1 MSTLAEL
8 NNTLGVV
15 AANTAKTGNAVDKLT
30 AYFKGSAGDKLEQQR
45 EQKRSSSTGGFMN
58 MFSRSGNKSKG
69 KSGGGFGLGL
79 GAMIPAFTLAG
90 MGKGLLKT
98 LPPLIIATLAD
109 EIVDNFIDP
118 NGKLSPEARDL
129 MIGGI
134 EVGSLA
140 ALFGK
145 RFIPLGIALGVLKEG
160 IDDDTK
166 NRALTA
172 ATSAVERIGRVLFGT
187 TIGSG
192 DSAQKTEGLL
202 GSGGFFNTFA
212 EGLNGIADL
221 LEGDFSGF
229 GENFKE
235 AMAVIGGALVIMSP
249 LSPFRLFLGGFG
261 GKGKK
266 GFFYNAIKKLG
277 MAAVGGAALN
287 TLFNDPFF
295 DGFRDMN
302 ETEGGEQI
310 IPDSVILLAQAMG
323 GYALIRG
330 GEYVIVRSGQILF
343 KGTAS
348 MAKTA
353 YQKMT
358 GKTPTPK
365 TPNTKP
371 GTNTKSL
378 SDSARKMLSPDAN
391 KDFAKLKEFAKT
403 QGYEIDSKGQ
413 LKSGGKYISNAE
425 AEDFAQKAQKAL
437 GNKFKIGISGA
448 AKIAGK
454 FALRFIPFVGWVM
467 LASDAYAL
475 ANYVAS
481 DDELA
486 NEDGLRRVSDINK
499 MLNDKTM
506 GVNYAGLDN
515 QLISEMNTLEKTH
528 PELFNKLYG
537 STGIATQVRNRS
549 VGSHPSAGVNYSK
562 PSTVT
567 SSEDSMFNEDGLRK
581 DIEPNVNIGQI
592 GSNSQ
597 VQNINPLAMMDFGG
611 GDRWNTNTRGLHSTS
626 MY

>member
-69 KSGGGFGLGL
+69 KSGGGFLGL

-109 EIVDNFIDP
+109 EIVDNFVDP

-172 ATSAVERIGRVLFGT
+172 ATSAIERIGRILFGT

-192 DSAQKTEGLL
+192 DPGSGPATKTEGLL

-266 GFFYNAIKKLG
+266 VSSI
-277 MAAVGGAALN
+277 
-287 TLFNDPFF
+287 TL
-295 DGFRDMN
+295 
-302 ETEGGEQI
+302 
-310 IPDSVILLAQAMG
+310 S
-323 GYALIRG
+323 
-330 GEYVIVRSGQILF
+330 
-343 KGTAS
+343 
-348 MAKTA
+348 
-353 YQKMT
+353 
-358 GKTPTPK
+358 
-365 TPNTKP
+365 
-371 GTNTKSL
+371 
-378 SDSARKMLSPDAN
+378 
-391 KDFAKLKEFAKT
+391 
-403 QGYEIDSKGQ
+403 
-413 LKSGGKYISNAE
+413 
-425 AEDFAQKAQKAL
+425 
-437 GNKFKIGISGA
+437 
-448 AKIAGK
+448 
-454 FALRFIPFVGWVM
+454 
-467 LASDAYAL
+467 
-475 ANYVAS
+475 
-481 DDELA
+481 
-486 NEDGLRRVSDINK
+486 
-499 MLNDKTM
+499 
-506 GVNYAGLDN
+506 
-515 QLISEMNTLEKTH
+515 
-528 PELFNKLYG
+528 
-537 STGIATQVRNRS
+537 RN
-549 VGSHPSAGVNYSK
+549 
-562 PSTVT
+562 
-567 SSEDSMFNEDGLRK
+567 
-581 DIEPNVNIGQI
+581 
-592 GSNSQ
+592 
-597 VQNINPLAMMDFGG
+597 
-611 GDRWNTNTRGLHSTS
+611 
-626 MY
+626 